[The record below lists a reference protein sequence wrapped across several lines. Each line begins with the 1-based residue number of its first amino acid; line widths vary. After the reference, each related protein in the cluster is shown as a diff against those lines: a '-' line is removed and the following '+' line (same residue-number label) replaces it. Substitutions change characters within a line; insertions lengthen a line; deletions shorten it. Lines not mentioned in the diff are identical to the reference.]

1 MGIKLRDPNT
11 KVEVKQ
17 KIQIMDVPVWTVED
31 VLSWVRR
38 NGFPQFADE
47 FKKCE
52 VDGDLLLSLDENDL
66 KDDLK
71 IDNGILRKKFTR
83 ELNNLK
89 KNADY
94 SCVDQSGVASFLSS
108 IDHKCY
114 SYNLIKA
121 AMDPQY
127 MKKLN
132 VSDLDDMLK
141 NDAKISSKFH
151 RHQIIEACH
160 ENNSVANHGQYP
172 NVITEEVDSAEQNQD
187 NYDVYLIYA
196 GSNHGIKEVASL
208 LAIELQLR
216 GFRIFNP
223 SEKQMNLDEY
233 SDHSDHNYSQESIVK
248 KCKNLVVVLGP
259 GALDGCILDHHSKD
273 PLHRVIKSALHEKN
287 LKIIPVTVSDFQFP
301 DLEELPEDMRGFV
314 TMNAVRWVHDYQPAC
329 VEKLERFIRGEA
341 FLKVSL
347 GVNGGCRTP
356 IYYPQTSYN
365 GSYNPS
371 RSRSDSGRSSPS
383 RLTPLKTYS
392 RMDSTD
398 SAIVTSP

>member
-1 MGIKLRDPNT
+1 MGT
-11 KVEVKQ
+11 
-17 KIQIMDVPVWTVED
+17 
-31 VLSWVRR
+31 
-38 NGFPQFADE
+38 
-47 FKKCE
+47 
-52 VDGDLLLSLDENDL
+52 
-66 KDDLK
+66 
-71 IDNGILRKKFTR
+71 
-83 ELNNLK
+83 
-89 KNADY
+89 
-94 SCVDQSGVASFLSS
+94 
-108 IDHKCY
+108 
-114 SYNLIKA
+114 
-121 AMDPQY
+121 
-127 MKKLN
+127 
-132 VSDLDDMLK
+132 
-141 NDAKISSKFH
+141 
-151 RHQIIEACH
+151 
-160 ENNSVANHGQYP
+160 
-172 NVITEEVDSAEQNQD
+172 
-187 NYDVYLIYA
+187 YA

-233 SDHSDHNYSQESIVK
+233 SDHDHHYSQESIVK

-356 IYYPQTSYN
+356 NYYSQTSC
-365 GSYNPS
+365 SYP
-371 RSRSDSGRSSPS
+371 RSRSDSGRSS
-383 RLTPLKTYS
+383 
-392 RMDSTD
+392 
-398 SAIVTSP
+398 

>member
-1 MGIKLRDPNT
+1 MN
-11 KVEVKQ
+11 
-17 KIQIMDVPVWTVED
+17 
-31 VLSWVRR
+31 S
-38 NGFPQFADE
+38 
-47 FKKCE
+47 KKCE

-71 IDNGILRKKFTR
+71 MDNGILRKKFTR

-132 VSDLDDMLK
+132 ASDLDDMLK

-160 ENNSVANHGQYP
+160 ENNSMGANHAGQYP
-172 NVITEEVDSAEQNQD
+172 NVITEEVDSAAEHNQD
-187 NYDVYLIYA
+187 HYDVYLTYA

-223 SEKQMNLDEY
+223 SEKQMLDD
-233 SDHSDHNYSQESIVK
+233 SDHDHYSQESIVK

-273 PLHRVIKSALHEKN
+273 SLHRVIKSALHEKN
-287 LKIIPVTVSDFQFP
+287 LKIIPVSGTVA
-301 DLEELPEDMRGFV
+301 R
-314 TMNAVRWVHDYQPAC
+314 
-329 VEKLERFIRGEA
+329 
-341 FLKVSL
+341 VSL
-347 GVNGGCRTP
+347 G
-356 IYYPQTSYN
+356 QEK
-365 GSYNPS
+365 
-371 RSRSDSGRSSPS
+371 SDSLICEHSLLHWETLLVVSTGDAQLIALELISKGVTIDLLAHPLLVEGAHFQFIVDFDQFLAASGRKRQINLHFHATLHS
-383 RLTPLKTYS
+383 LVEVNQ
-392 RMDSTD
+392 
-398 SAIVTSP
+398 AILA

>member
-1 MGIKLRDPNT
+1 MTIPIKLRDPNT
-11 KVEVKQ
+11 KVEIKP

-38 NGFPQFADE
+38 NGFSSFADE

-66 KDDLK
+66 KEDLK
-71 IDNGILRKKFTR
+71 IDNGITRKRFTR

-94 SCVDQSGVASFLSS
+94 SCVDQSGVASFLNG

-121 AMDPQY
+121 EMDPQY

-132 VSDLDDMLK
+132 ASDLDDMLK
-141 NDAKISSKFH
+141 NDAGISSKFH

-160 ENNSVANHGQYP
+160 ENNTTTNTNHP
-172 NVITEEVDSAEQNQD
+172 SVITEDVDSAEQD
-187 NYDVYLIYA
+187 HYDVYLTYA
-196 GSNHGIKEVASL
+196 GSNHGSDQLASL
-208 LAIELQLR
+208 LAIELQFR

-223 SEKQMNLDEY
+223 SEKQMLD
-233 SDHSDHNYSQESIVK
+233 SDSQEKLVK
-248 KCKNLVVVLGP
+248 QCKNLVVVLGP

-356 IYYPQTSYN
+356 NYYPQTSYSSS
-365 GSYNPS
+365 SYP

>member
-1 MGIKLRDPNT
+1 M
-11 KVEVKQ
+11 
-17 KIQIMDVPVWTVED
+17 
-31 VLSWVRR
+31 
-38 NGFPQFADE
+38 
-47 FKKCE
+47 
-52 VDGDLLLSLDENDL
+52 
-66 KDDLK
+66 
-71 IDNGILRKKFTR
+71 
-83 ELNNLK
+83 
-89 KNADY
+89 
-94 SCVDQSGVASFLSS
+94 
-108 IDHKCY
+108 
-114 SYNLIKA
+114 
-121 AMDPQY
+121 
-127 MKKLN
+127 
-132 VSDLDDMLK
+132 
-141 NDAKISSKFH
+141 
-151 RHQIIEACH
+151 
-160 ENNSVANHGQYP
+160 ANHAGQYP
-172 NVITEEVDSAEQNQD
+172 NVITEEVDSAEHNQD
-187 NYDVYLIYA
+187 HYDVYLTYA

-223 SEKQMNLDEY
+223 SEKQMLEND
-233 SDHSDHNYSQESIVK
+233 SDHDHYSQESIVK

-301 DLEELPEDMRGFV
+301 DLEELPEDIRGFV

-347 GVNGGCRTP
+347 GVNGSGCRTP
-356 IYYPQTSYN
+356 NFSGN
-365 GSYNPS
+365 GSYISSNYSYS

-383 RLTPLKTYS
+383 RLTPLVTYS